1 MIVYIMVHM
10 ISYGKGFGEKGAYL
24 FAKVLIYCLKQSHQL
39 PGDQPQH
46 KRQMWYKQR
55 EEGKQGIQSHL
66 SKLEALEEKKESQK
80 SQGNIHSNEKWKYE
94 TLFGLRSCSF
104 ALLAYLI
111 LLLCKKQDWEIWN
124 IGQKWGRAVRV
135 WEAAAGII
143 CIQIALFAHFP

>member
-1 MIVYIMVHM
+1 M

-66 SKLEALEEKKESQK
+66 SKLEALLEKERARRAKE
-80 SQGNIHSNEKWKYE
+80 IYILMRNENMKH
-94 TLFGLRSCSF
+94 CS
-104 ALLAYLI
+104 ASEVVHLHCWLI
-111 LLLCKKQDWEIWN
+111 LFFSCAKSRTGKYGILARNEVGQSGCERQQQESSAFRLLYLPIFHKK
-124 IGQKWGRAVRV
+124 
-135 WEAAAGII
+135 
-143 CIQIALFAHFP
+143 